1 MILNVLGHIL
11 HILLIPQRQNHR
23 LDAGPVGRNNF
34 SLTPPT
40 GSISPLR
47 VISPVMARRGRT
59 FRPEIRETRAT
70 SMVTPGRGSVF
81 GNGPGRHMHMD
92 IMVSKTNHPPQS
104 VRMGPDKA

>member
-47 VISPVMARRGRT
+47 VISPVMARRAEPFGPR
-59 FRPEIRETRAT
+59 
-70 SMVTPGRGSVF
+70 SGNKGHQHGDPGRGSVF

-92 IMVSKTNHPPQS
+92 IMGIKKRIIHPQS